1 MPHSPFASRLERLRI
16 ILAEKRLDA
25 ILVAQAENRRYLSG
39 FTGSSAW
46 LLISRDQALI
56 ASDFRY
62 YEQIEQECPDFTL
75 VKITT
80 QFTDVLPEMVRM
92 IGAKRLGFEA
102 ATVPLAQLQKW
113 RAATPGTRWFA
124 TYELVEQMRA
134 SKDESEIAILKEALA
149 LTDRALAYG
158 LEQVRPGMTE
168 RELAWLLEAYMR
180 THGAEGV
187 SFEPLVQA
195 GPHSA
200 MPHYKSGEGVIQ
212 EGRPL
217 LIDMGA
223 KVRGYCADL
232 TRTFWVGSTPD
243 DTFRKIYDVVLR
255 AQEEAEKGIRAGMI
269 GKDAHALAQKVIDDA
284 GYGPYFGHGLGHG
297 VGLAIHEKPSAG
309 RISEDILV
317 PGSVVTVEPGI
328 YISGWGGVRI
338 EDVVLVADHGVE
350 VLTGA
355 PKEPI
360 LRV

>member
-1 MPHSPFASRLERLRI
+1 MPHSPFAPRLERLRA
-16 ILAEKRLDA
+16 ILAKKRLDA

-80 QFTDVLPEMVRM
+80 QFTDVLPEMVKGV
-92 IGAKRLGFEA
+92 GAKRLGFEA
-102 ATVPLAQLQKW
+102 ATTPFAQLQKW

-124 TYELVEQMRA
+124 TYELVEQLRA

-212 EGRPL
+212 EGQPL

-223 KVRGYCADL
+223 KVKGYCADL
-232 TRTFWVGSTPD
+232 TRTVWVGSAPD

-255 AQEEAEKGIRAGMI
+255 AQEEAEKAIRAGMI

-317 PGSVVTVEPGI
+317 PGSVITVEPGI

>member
-1 MPHSPFASRLERLRI
+1 MPDSPFAPRLERLRA
-16 ILAEKRLDA
+16 ILAERRLDA
-25 ILVAQAENRRYLSG
+25 ILIAQGENRRYLSG

-62 YEQIEQECPDFTL
+62 YEQIGKECPDFVL
-75 VKITT
+75 VKIAA
-80 QFTDVLPEMVRM
+80 QFTDVLPEMVKTV
-92 IGAKRLGFEA
+92 GAKRLGFEA
-102 ATVPLAQLQKW
+102 AAVTVAQLQKW

-134 SKDESEIAILKEALA
+134 SKDEGEIATLREAIA

-180 THGAEGV
+180 TNGAEGV

-200 MPHYKSGEGVIQ
+200 MPHYKSGEGVIR
-212 EGRPL
+212 EGEPL

-223 KVRGYCADL
+223 RVRGYCADL
-232 TRTFWVGSTPD
+232 TRTVWVGREPD
-243 DTFRKIYDVVLR
+243 DTFRQVYNVVLR
-255 AQEEAEKGIRAGMI
+255 AQEEAEKAIRAGMV

-309 RISEDILV
+309 RISEDVLV
-317 PGSVVTVEPGI
+317 PNSVVTVEPGI
-328 YISGWGGVRI
+328 YIPGWGGVRI

-350 VLTGA
+350 VLTRA

-360 LRV
+360 LKV